1 MRSPGMLNFLQN
13 YLKLLLKQCSTGI
26 IQAPVIPE
34 SIKTGQRLPAV
45 TPNKTFATLLKRTI
59 SCASLK
65 SLSGIV

>member
-13 YLKLLLKQCSTGI
+13 YLKLLLKQCSTRI

-45 TPNKTFATLLKRTI
+45 TPNKTFAILLKCTI
-59 SCASLK
+59 SCAHLK